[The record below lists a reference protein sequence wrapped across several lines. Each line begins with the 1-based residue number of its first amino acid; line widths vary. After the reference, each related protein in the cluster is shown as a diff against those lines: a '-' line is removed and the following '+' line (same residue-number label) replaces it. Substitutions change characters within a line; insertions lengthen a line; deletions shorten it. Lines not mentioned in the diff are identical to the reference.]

1 MLIDTDQFVVRRI
14 TEQDRLPPD
23 MTALIMVDMMRRFC
37 DPQWLAGGNVTAAQ
51 WFGAELEG
59 IIPNLRRLLHR
70 FRETGA
76 LVVHVVNAKW
86 TVEGRDVVPYQRGR
100 DYDLFDTPAMSVVD
114 ALAPRP
120 GEIVVRKVASSA
132 FTGTG
137 LEFLL
142 RNAGIEHVV
151 LTGQYGSACV
161 FYTLIQSRELGF
173 SNYWVEDAIL
183 YGSARD
189 KALFAPLVGS
199 RWARLAS
206 VDEIKRALT
215 REAATV

>member
-1 MLIDTDQFVVRRI
+1 MLIDTDRFVVRRI
-14 TEQDRLPPD
+14 AEQDRLPRD
-23 MTALIMVDMMRRFC
+23 RTALIMVDMMRRFC
-37 DPQWLAGGNVTAAQ
+37 DPQWLAGGNATAAQ
-51 WFGAELEG
+51 WFGAELDR
-59 IIPNLRRLLHR
+59 IIPSLSRLLHHV
-70 FRETGA
+70 REAGA

-100 DYDLFDTPAMSVVD
+100 DYDLFDTPAMTVVD

-120 GEIVVRKVASSA
+120 GEVVVRKVASAA

-137 LEFLL
+137 LDFLL

-161 FYTLIQSRELGF
+161 FYTLIQSREYGF
-173 SNYWVEDAIL
+173 TNYWVEDAVL
-183 YGSARD
+183 YGSATD

-199 RWARLAS
+199 RWAKLAS
-206 VDEIKRALT
+206 VDDVRRSLT
-215 REAATV
+215 RE